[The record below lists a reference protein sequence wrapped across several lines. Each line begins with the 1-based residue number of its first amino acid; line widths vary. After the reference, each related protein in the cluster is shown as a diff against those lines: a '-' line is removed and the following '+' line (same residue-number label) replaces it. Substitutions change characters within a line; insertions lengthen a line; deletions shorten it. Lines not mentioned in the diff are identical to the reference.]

1 MSASSFSAGAR
12 LAGHAERVLERL
24 IGESSVAA
32 RLAAE
37 LDGERFTV
45 LVEGLSLGVE
55 MTAAE
60 GGVRLRPFVTVGAAS
75 APRSSDTSNDGG
87 VAAQRPLPPKRS
99 PRAATLR
106 ATPFDLLRLLRGRGL
121 ANLRGTRA
129 ELTGS
134 LDVAEKYAALFEHA
148 KPDLEEEVSR
158 WVGDYAAHAFGSW
171 ARRTHAWLDRAAR
184 SLVSDTG
191 EFLQEEARALP
202 AAVEARGFYAEVER
216 LRDDVERAAAR
227 LELLTGRRAF
237 GTRPPAA

>member
-1 MSASSFSAGAR
+1 MSASSFDAAAALAR
-12 LAGHAERVLERL
+12 RAERVLGRL
-24 IGESSVAA
+24 IGESSVAS
-32 RLAAE
+32 RLASE
-37 LDGERFTV
+37 LDGRSFTV
-45 LVEGLSLGVE
+45 LVEGLSVGLE

-60 GGVRLRPFVTVGAAS
+60 GGLRLRPFLW
-75 APRSSDTSNDGG
+75 APREQPEESEPTTR
-87 VAAQRPLPPKRS
+87 AAPSRPAPSRR
-99 PRAATLR
+99 RAATLR
-106 ATPFDLLRLLRGRGL
+106 AAPLDLLRLLRGRGL
-121 ANLRGTRA
+121 ANLRATRA
-129 ELTGS
+129 EVGGS

-227 LELLTGRRAF
+227 LELLTGRRTF